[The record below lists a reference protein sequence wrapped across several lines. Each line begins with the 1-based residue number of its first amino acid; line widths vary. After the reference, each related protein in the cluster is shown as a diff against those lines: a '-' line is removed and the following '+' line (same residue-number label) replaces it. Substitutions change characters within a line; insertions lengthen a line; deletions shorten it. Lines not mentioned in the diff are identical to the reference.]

1 MRSPKSDML
10 GLAPMPWD
18 ELEPSKRSTPRL
30 DDSEGP
36 GRERDTG
43 ELPRVG
49 QVVDEKYRLDDWI
62 GEGGMGVVFRATDLR
77 LKRQVA
83 VKLLHPRVANDPR
96 RARLFLREAESMARL
111 RHPNVVEIYD
121 VGRQGTCPFLVMPYL
136 RGADLADWAE
146 QHEGPPLASDVVVGV
161 LGQVC
166 SGLEALHR
174 EGLVHG
180 DIKPG
185 NVLVSDAF
193 EVVVTDFGLARRA
206 EEDDSAMVT
215 PGTPGFVAPELIA
228 REAVDPELAHKA
240 DVYALGVTAYWLL
253 TGHMPVAED
262 ELFALLAKQLEGEIP
277 PPSSVRPEL
286 PSVFDDP
293 VLRALARSPR
303 ARPSASELR
312 EALFEA
318 RDKSHRLGAGGRPFV
333 MLVDDD
339 RLVLQALERV
349 VCSALPDPE
358 VIALH
363 DPEAALSIVE
373 SRPPSLV
380 ITDLQMPRINGVEFV
395 AALRGVAATRDV
407 PIVVLSGVGG
417 AEDWKLLSQLG
428 VHRFLVKPVATDV
441 LRHVIRQAL
450 LTEPEG

>member
-1 MRSPKSDML
+1 MSLPKSDML
-10 GLAPMPWD
+10 GPAPMPWD

-30 DDSEGP
+30 ETQGP
-36 GRERDTG
+36 EREHDTD

-49 QVVDEKYRLDDWI
+49 QIVDDKYQLDDWL

-96 RARLFLREAESMARL
+96 RARLFLKEAESMARL

-121 VGRQGTCPFLVMPYL
+121 VGRLGKCPFLVMPYH

-146 QHEGPPLASDVVVGV
+146 QHQGPPLASDVVVGV

-166 SGLEALHR
+166 SGLEALHQ

-180 DIKPG
+180 DVKPG
-185 NVLVSDAF
+185 NILVSDAF
-193 EVVVTDFGLARRA
+193 EVVVTDFGLTRQA
-206 EEDDSAMVT
+206 EEGEKAMVT

-228 REAVDPELAHKA
+228 HEPIEPEMAFKA
-240 DVYALGVTAYWLL
+240 DIYSLGVTAYWLL
-253 TGHMPVAED
+253 TGHMPVGED
-262 ELFALLAKQLEGEIP
+262 EVFAVLARQLEGQIP
-277 PPSSVRPEL
+277 PPSTMRPEL
-286 PSVFDDP
+286 PPAFDEP
-293 VLRALARSPR
+293 VLLALARSPR
-303 ARPSASELR
+303 SRPGAARLR
-312 EALFEA
+312 ELLFEA
-318 RDKSHRLGAGGRPFV
+318 RDKSHLFGMGGRPFV

-349 VCSALPDPE
+349 VRSALPDPE
-358 VIALH
+358 VIAL
-363 DPEAALSIVE
+363 DDAEAALSIVE

-380 ITDLQMPRINGVEFV
+380 ITDLQMPRTNGVEFV
-395 AALRGVAATRDV
+395 AALRGVPTTRDV

-441 LRHVIRQAL
+441 LRHVIRRAL
-450 LTEPEG
+450 LVEPEE